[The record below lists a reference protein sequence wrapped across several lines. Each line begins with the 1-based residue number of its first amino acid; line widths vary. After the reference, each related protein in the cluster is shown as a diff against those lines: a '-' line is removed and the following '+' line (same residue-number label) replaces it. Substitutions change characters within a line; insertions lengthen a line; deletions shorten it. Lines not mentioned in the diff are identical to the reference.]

1 MRPISTYQGIV
12 ISKLGMPKGN
22 ETTIHAKT
30 EILPEQ
36 MRNLSNEI
44 FLDELIKE
52 KDVHGATMIPEI
64 SKSSRL
70 KLSGFLK
77 SFRK

>member
-1 MRPISTYQGIV
+1 MRPISTYQGMM
-12 ISKLGMPKGN
+12 ISKLGMPKGS

-52 KDVHGATMIPEI
+52 KDVHGATFLPEVSI
-64 SKSSRL
+64 ASNSKL
-70 KLSGFLK
+70 AGFLK